1 MIAYHGYLCFVM
13 ILDDAQKKKDGE
25 WRAAD
30 GRPTDR
36 VSHRLSRVDSETPV
50 SNCPLSLPKPASQ
63 RVYECGGSKMMLP
76 SSSPT
81 QPAPFGSFL
90 LCKSHHTPRLSV
102 CGSPPS
108 CIQPP
113 AIHSQARRGARR
125 GRDGHDD
132 WSQWISY
139 VHQMATAMRCLS
151 AFLSVRR
158 SSSRSLSP
166 SDCH

>member
-1 MIAYHGYLCFVM
+1 MHDCLPWISMFCNDSGRRTE
-13 ILDDAQKKKDGE
+13 KKDGE

-108 CIQPP
+108 CIQPS

-125 GRDGHDD
+125 GVGMDMTTG
-132 WSQWISY
+132 
-139 VHQMATAMRCLS
+139 ANG
-151 AFLSVRR
+151 FLTYIKWRR
-158 SSSRSLSP
+158 L
-166 SDCH
+166 

>member
-1 MIAYHGYLCFVM
+1 M
-13 ILDDAQKKKDGE
+13 
-25 WRAAD
+25 AD

-36 VSHRLSRVDSETPV
+36 VSRRLSRVDSETPV

-63 RVYECGGSKMMLP
+63 RVYECSGSKMMLP

-102 CGSPPS
+102 CGSRVAPELH
-108 CIQPP
+108 P
-113 AIHSQARRGARR
+113 ASRHPLRGAARSAER

-139 VHQMATAMRCLS
+139 VHQVATAMRCLS